1 MLRLNRFAIISF
13 FVVFSLCFSLL
24 NTQVVFADD
33 TPPPTEEAPPT
44 EVVSTEETPTEE
56 PSVTEEPTSTSEVE
70 EDISIAEVLQ
80 STEDTSIVVF
90 DENGNNVPLATQQ
103 AQEIAVIADPVWCPA
118 AALPPITPGTQ
129 GCSASFASFALLL
142 NSMNTTPASYAQ
154 HGVIYVEITT
164 ITTAVNITSTAYPNL
179 FSNLSSY
186 NLTIQGGWNTGTG
199 QITGTTTFDNN
210 NNATLTIG
218 SSANR
223 WGGNITINDLLIQDN
238 ITGLAPS
245 LSVFTSTGNV
255 TINDVSLDD
264 IDNSDAVNI
273 STTSGNIV
281 LNNLDISNGTDGDGL
296 VVTTTSGN
304 ISLNDVDITNQA
316 DGNTANLT
324 TTNGNILI
332 NNGSQF
338 DGNNGG
344 GNNNQGFT
352 ATATNG
358 SITITGTSTTNI
370 LFQDARGSGTA
381 TNYYGLTL
389 RAPTITLTYV
399 RVEDNDGGGIH
410 INNTGL
416 TGANVVTLNNVISTA
431 NGTDI
436 PGGMPAWSNDIGSG
450 VRVDGNGSTRVIV
463 NGGTFTNNERYGFE
477 VFNVLNNTVYVTTNP
492 TCTGNGGGCYNI
504 TQTND
509 NTAPVVTPIVTGT
522 SGTNGWYTSD
532 VTVSWTV
539 TDAQSGI
546 FSGCNPTNLTS
557 ETTGTTVSCT
567 ATNNAGLQ
575 TTASVTVKIDKTAP
589 TANLGITAGIAG
601 TNGWYISPVTV
612 QTTGTDSISSP
623 VTCTAD
629 QTFNTDTT
637 GVTVNGSCTNDA
649 GLTTNASSLT
659 LQIDQ
664 TAPTLTLPAN
674 ITEEATSA
682 AGAFASFS
690 ASSSD
695 NFDPAPTTVCTPA
708 SGSFFNFGVT
718 SVNCYATDEA
728 GNTTNGSFDVIVQD
742 TTAPTIS
749 PVANI
754 NVNTT
759 NPAGEAVT
767 YTDPTTTD
775 IVDGAGVATCAP
787 ASGTVFSVGT
797 TTVTCTAT
805 DAASNTSSVTFDV
818 IVTLTSSGGGG
829 GGGGG
834 TSSGGGTSTSS
845 STSTGTTS
853 INSVIPVTGTSTFT
867 ITCPPANFKR
877 EFEKFNITFKN
888 LCGAQST
895 VSILESNTLPAN
907 LPAGTTFISG
917 FSVNIIQSGQD
928 VNPLP
933 GAASLTLDFVRPAS
947 EANKTF
953 AILHWDGSQWTE
965 ISGQNAGNFY
975 QGNVTFT
982 GIFIVVTK

>member
-1 MLRLNRFAIISF
+1 M
-13 FVVFSLCFSLL
+13 
-24 NTQVVFADD
+24 
-33 TPPPTEEAPPT
+33 
-44 EVVSTEETPTEE
+44 
-56 PSVTEEPTSTSEVE
+56 
-70 EDISIAEVLQ
+70 Q
-80 STEDTSIVVF
+80 STENTSVVVF
-90 DENGNNVPLATQQ
+90 DENGDAVPLATQQ

-118 AALPPITPGTQ
+118 TAVPPITPGTQ

-142 NSMNTTPASYAQ
+142 TDMNTTPANYAQ
-154 HGVIYVEITT
+154 HAVIYVEITT
-164 ITTAVNITSTAYPNL
+164 ITTAVNITSTAYSNL

-210 NNATLTIG
+210 NNATFTIG
-218 SSANR
+218 SSGNR
-223 WGGNITINDLLIQDN
+223 WGGNITINNLLIQDN
-238 ITGLAPS
+238 TTGSAPS

-255 TINDVSLDD
+255 TINNVSLDD

-273 STTSGNIV
+273 STTSGNVV
-281 LNNLDISNGTDGDGL
+281 LNNLDINDGTDGDGL

-304 ISLNDVDITNQA
+304 ITLSDVDITNQA

-324 TTNGNILI
+324 TTSGNILI

-338 DGNNGG
+338 DGNNSNAGG
-344 GNNNQGFT
+344 GQNNQGFI
-352 ATATNG
+352 ATSTSG
-358 SITITGTSTTNI
+358 SITITGTSGTPI
-370 LFQDARGSGTA
+370 LFQDARGSGTG
-381 TNYYGLTL
+381 TNYNGATL
-389 RAPTITLTYV
+389 RAPIIALTYVNATGNDNNGIFINNATLPGNHLITLT
-399 RVEDNDGGGIH
+399 
-410 INNTGL
+410 
-416 TGANVVTLNNVISTA
+416 NVTAST

-436 PGGMPAWSNDIGSG
+436 TTFANPAWSNDIGSG
-450 VRVDGNGSTRVIV
+450 VRVEGNSTSGNSTRLVV
-463 NGGTFTNNERYGFE
+463 NGGTFNNNERYGFE
-477 VFNVLNNTVYVTTNP
+477 VLNVVGNTIYVNTNTP
-492 TCTGNGGGCYNI
+492 ICTGNGGGCSNVS
-504 TQTND
+504 TTALND
-509 NTAPVVTPIVTGT
+509 STPPVVTSSIAGT
-522 SGTNGWYTSD
+522 AGSNGWYTSD

-546 FSGCNPTNLTS
+546 FAGCNSTNLTS
-557 ETTGTTVSCT
+557 ETSGTTVTCT

-589 TANLGITAGIAG
+589 TANLAVTAGTAG
-601 TNGWYISPVTV
+601 SNGWYTSPVTV
-612 QTTGTDSISSP
+612 QTTGSDTISTP

-637 GVTVNGSCTNDA
+637 GVTVSGSCTNDA
-649 GLTTNASSLT
+649 GLTTNASDLT

-664 TAPTLTLPAN
+664 IAPTLTLPGN
-674 ITEEATSA
+674 ITEEATDP
-682 AGAFASFS
+682 AGAFVSYS

-695 NFDPAPTTVCTPA
+695 NFDPTPNTVCTPA
-708 SGSFFNFGVT
+708 SGSFFNFGAT
-718 SVNCYATDEA
+718 TVNCYAEDEA
-728 GNTTNGSFDVIVQD
+728 GNTTNQSFDVTVQD

-759 NPAGEAVT
+759 NSAGETVT

-775 IVDGAGVATCAP
+775 VVDGAGVATCAP

-797 TTVTCTAT
+797 TTVTCQATDTANNTAT
-805 DAASNTSSVTFDV
+805 VTFDV
-818 IVTLTSSGGGG
+818 IVTYTNPGGGG
-829 GGGGG
+829 NNDGGGNNGGGSSGGG
-834 TSSGGGTSTSS
+834 TSSGGSTSTSS
-845 STSTGTTS
+845 STSTVTTS
-853 INSVIPVTGTSTFT
+853 SVIPVTGGSTFN

-888 LCGAQST
+888 LCDAQST
-895 VSILESNTLPAN
+895 VGILQSNTLPAS

-917 FSVNIIQSGQD
+917 FSVSVIQSGQS

-965 ISGQNAGNFY
+965 ISGQNVSNFY
-975 QGNVTFT
+975 QGNVTIT
-982 GIFIVVTK
+982 GIFVVVTK